1 MTLNYIWIG
10 FLVIAFVVGL
20 VKLIFFQ
27 DYDIFQN
34 MMNALFDSSKMSV
47 MNLALPLVGAMTF
60 WMGIMKVGE
69 KAGMVNFLSKIV
81 SPFFSKLFPEIPKNH
96 PAMGSMMMNFSANM
110 LGLGNAATPLGLKAM
125 NELQSINKSDDTASN
140 AQIMFLVLNTSGLT
154 LIPVSIM
161 ALRAANG
168 SQSPT
173 EVFLPI
179 LLATFFATLA
189 GIVITS
195 LVQRIN
201 LLNWVVLAYLGGLS
215 LLVAGFF
222 VTLNSLPPEKISTI
236 TSVGGNLILFGVI
249 IAFILMGFF
258 KKVNVYATFI
268 EGAKEGFQV
277 VIKIIPFLVAMLVA
291 IGIFKASGA
300 MDYIVDGLKWFFT
313 LFSDEV
319 KFVDALPVAIM
330 KPLSGGGA
338 ESMMVSTW
346 QSHGIDSFTGKL
358 ASIFQGSTETTF
370 YVLAVYFGSVGIK
383 NTRHAAICGLS
394 ADFVGILASII
405 IGYFFFN

>member
-1 MTLNYIWIG
+1 
-10 FLVIAFVVGL
+10 
-20 VKLIFFQ
+20 
-27 DYDIFQN
+27 
-34 MMNALFDSSKMSV
+34 MMNALFDSSKSSV

-69 KAGMVNFLSKIV
+69 KAGMVNFLSRLV
-81 SPFFSKLFPEIPKNH
+81 SPFFTKLFPEVPKNH

-125 NELQSINKSDDTASN
+125 TELQTLNEDKETASN

-168 SQSPT
+168 ASSPT

-189 GIVITS
+189 GIIITS

-222 VTLNSLPPEKISTI
+222 GILSALPPDKISTV
-236 TSVGGNLILFGVI
+236 TAVGGNLILFGVI
-249 IAFILMGFF
+249 ISFILVAFF
-258 KKVNVYATFI
+258 RKVNVYESFI
-268 EGAKEGFQV
+268 DGAKDGFKV

-300 MDYIVDGLKWFFT
+300 MVYISDALGWFFG
-313 LFSDEV
+313 LFTDRLE
-319 KFVDALPVAIM
+319 FVDAVPVAIM

-338 ESMMVSTW
+338 ESMMISVWDT
-346 QSHGIDSFTGKL
+346 HGIDSFAGKL

-383 NTRHAAICGLS
+383 KTRHAAICGLS
-394 ADFVGILASII
+394 ADFVGIIAAVV
-405 IGYFFFN
+405 IGYLFFS